1 MITAIAT
8 ALIAALA
15 MGGAAAP
22 ESEGI
27 GKARQLLFDQQGW
40 KVYRA
45 RNVEFHSCFA
55 YKVAEGSQEPAASG
69 AGMALGQ
76 ISGAPGLKLYI
87 SDDSDQYEY
96 GLFGEGFYTG
106 RALLEAGGNI
116 WSAVYSFGDLQL
128 PDLLALDGQTAN
140 VEIASYRYRS
150 RVGPR
155 MYFTGQIDLSGLSDA
170 YAALESC
177 NHSAPSL

>member
-1 MITAIAT
+1 MITSITVAMVAAIA
-8 ALIAALA
+8 L
-15 MGGAAAP
+15 GAASAP

-27 GKARQLLFDQQGW
+27 GKARQLLFDQNGW

-55 YKVAEGSQEPAASG
+55 YKVAEGEAQPAASG

-76 ISGAPGLKLYI
+76 VSGAPGLKIYI
-87 SDDSDQYEY
+87 ADDSEQYEY

-106 RALLEAGGNI
+106 RAVLEADGNI
-116 WSAVYSFGDLQL
+116 WSAVYSFGDLRL
-128 PDLLALDGQTAN
+128 PDLLTLDGQLAN

-155 MYFTGQIDLSGLSDA
+155 MYFSGQIDLTGLADA

-177 NHSAPSL
+177 NRSAPAL